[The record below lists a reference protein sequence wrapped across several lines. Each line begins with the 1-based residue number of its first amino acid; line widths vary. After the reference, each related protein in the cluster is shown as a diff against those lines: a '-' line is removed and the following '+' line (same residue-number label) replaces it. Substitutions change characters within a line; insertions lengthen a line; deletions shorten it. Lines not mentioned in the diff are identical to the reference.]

1 MNNIIMNDQ
10 TQDTINIQ
18 SPNMG
23 KMCGQTTMTNM

>member
-1 MNNIIMNDQ
+1 MNNQ

-23 KMCGQTTMTNM
+23 KMCGQTTMTNMW